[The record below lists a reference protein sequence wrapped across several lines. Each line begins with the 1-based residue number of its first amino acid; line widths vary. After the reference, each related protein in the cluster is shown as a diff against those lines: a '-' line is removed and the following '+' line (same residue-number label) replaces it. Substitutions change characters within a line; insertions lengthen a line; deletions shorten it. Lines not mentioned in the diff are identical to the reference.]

1 MHLGE
6 IFNDNEIDD
15 IIKKVME
22 NVKEGAAADVDGAID
37 GSIDD
42 CFNEYLLSSVNYGLK
57 DGKKVAYFPCDTCKQ
72 KQVIIEQY
80 NKVCNRQY
88 IPPYVDPDCA
98 DFKLALIVDRIDED
112 IIEKI
117 FRYLVFRIS
126 IRDIARAIAD
136 PEWRRQAEDILRVQ
150 GYSNFIN
157 DSFGKFTKK
166 QIIQLLF
173 DINYFYFDLDFS
185 RNLDERECI
194 CMLKYYI
201 VLVLR
206 NRIKESL
213 FRIVKLIELE
223 LEYKIAV
230 IESEIRYL
238 IKCIL
243 QEIAI
248 TPLPAA
254 NYNITYFNKI
264 GTLTELLKIFDGM
277 EGGKHDERSDFR
289 HIRDTIIKFEKVIRT
304 TLDLLNKKIKEFEA
318 LIGQRKFIV
327 GVTGICER
335 PNVFPSSENGLGP
348 VVVPPQPVV
357 ILNPKTS
364 QGGSED

>member
-1 MHLGE
+1 MGK
-6 IFNDNEIDD
+6 IFSENEIDD

-22 NVKEGAAADVDGAID
+22 NSKEDAADLEGEID

-57 DGKKVAYFPCDTCKQ
+57 DGKKVAYFPCDTCKK
-72 KQVIIEQY
+72 KQIIIEQY
-80 NKVCNRQY
+80 NKVCNRHY
-88 IPPYVDPDCA
+88 TPPYVDPDCA
-98 DFKLALIVDRIDED
+98 DFKLALIVDRIDEE

-126 IRDIARAIAD
+126 IRDIACAIAD

-157 DSFGKFTKK
+157 ESFGKFTKK
-166 QIIQLLF
+166 QIIQILF
-173 DINYFYFDLDFS
+173 DINYFYFDLDYS
-185 RNLDERECI
+185 RNLDEKECA
-194 CMLKYYI
+194 CMLRYYI

-206 NRIKESL
+206 GRIKESL
-213 FRIVKLIELE
+213 FRIVKMIELE

-264 GTLTELLKIFDGM
+264 GTLTELLKIFNGI

-289 HIRDTIIKFEKVIRT
+289 HIRDTIIKFEKVVRT
-304 TLDLLNKKIKEFEA
+304 TLDLLNKKIKEYEA
-318 LIGQRKFIV
+318 LISQRKFIV

-335 PNVFPSSENGLGP
+335 PNIFPTSENGGSPL
-348 VVVPPQPVV
+348 VVPPQPVV
-357 ILNPKTS
+357 ILNPQDT
-364 QGGSED
+364 QGSTQD

>member
-1 MHLGE
+1 MQLGE
-6 IFNDNEIDD
+6 IFSDNEIDD
-15 IIKKVME
+15 IIKKAIE
-22 NVKEGAAADVDGAID
+22 NTKEGAADVDSDLD

-88 IPPYVDPDCA
+88 IPPYVDTDCA
-98 DFKLALIVDRIDED
+98 DFKLALIVDRIDDE
-112 IIEKI
+112 IIERI
-117 FRYLVFRIS
+117 FRYLVLRIS
-126 IRDIARAIAD
+126 IRDIACVIAD

-157 DSFGKFTKK
+157 ESFGKFTKK
-166 QIIQLLF
+166 QIIQILF
-173 DINYFYFDLDFS
+173 DINYFYFDTDYN
-185 RNLDERECI
+185 RNLDNKECI
-194 CMLKYYI
+194 CMLKYFI

-206 NRIKESL
+206 SRIKESL

-223 LEYKIAV
+223 LEYKITV

-264 GTLTELLKIFDGM
+264 GTLTELLKIFDGS

-289 HIRDTIIKFEKVIRT
+289 HIRDTITKFEKVIRT

-318 LIGQRKFIV
+318 LIAQRKFIV

-335 PNVFPSSENGLGP
+335 PNVFPTAENGVNPL
-348 VVVPPQPVV
+348 VVPPQPVV

-364 QGGSED
+364 EAASQD

>member
-1 MHLGE
+1 MRLAGAFSE
-6 IFNDNEIDD
+6 NEIDD
-15 IIKKVME
+15 IIKRFLE
-22 NVKEGAAADVDGAID
+22 NTKEGAADVDGDIE

-42 CFNEYLLSSVNYGLK
+42 CFNEYLLSSVEYGLK
-57 DGKKVAYFPCDTCKQ
+57 DGKKVAHFPCDTCKK

-80 NKVCNRQY
+80 NKVCNRHY
-88 IPPYVDPDCA
+88 TPPYVDPDCA
-98 DFKLALIVDRIDED
+98 DFKLALIVDRIDDD

-126 IRDIARAIAD
+126 IRDIACAIAD
-136 PEWRRQAEDILRVQ
+136 PEWRRQAEDILRIQ

-157 DSFGKFTKK
+157 ESFGRFSKK
-166 QIIQLLF
+166 QIIQILF
-173 DINYFYFDLDFS
+173 DINYFYFDLDYS
-185 RNLDERECI
+185 RNLDDKECI
-194 CMLKYYI
+194 CMLRYYI

-206 NRIKESL
+206 SRIKESL
-213 FRIVKLIELE
+213 FRIIKLIELE
-223 LEYKIAV
+223 LEYKISV

-264 GTLTELLKIFDGM
+264 GTLTELLKIFDGI

-304 TLDLLNKKIKEFEA
+304 TLDLLNKKIKEYEA
-318 LIGQRKFIV
+318 LISQRKFIV

-335 PNVFPSSENGLGP
+335 PNIFPASENGGGP
-348 VVVPPQPVV
+348 VVIPPQPVV
-357 ILNPKTS
+357 ILNPQNRQEGS
-364 QGGSED
+364 QE